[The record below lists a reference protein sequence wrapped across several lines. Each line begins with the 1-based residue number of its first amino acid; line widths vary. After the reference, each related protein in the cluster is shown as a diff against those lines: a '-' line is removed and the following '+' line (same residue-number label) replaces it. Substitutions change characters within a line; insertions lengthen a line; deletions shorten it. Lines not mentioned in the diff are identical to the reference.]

1 MPVARLSVNYK
12 KWTKKSLAANKRA
25 CHNPTE
31 ATWSYVMPLSSRV
44 AAIADDIPPLDAAYW
59 QRRYEVE
66 RAAMKRAWEGG
77 DLDYAIKNAK
87 IYWRVEAN
95 AIGWASRPVPKP
107 EPLTTEC
114 PRCESGTAFAG
125 NHPGGGSR
133 CEVCDGEGVV
143 PLVCDLCGDYGATEL
158 VGGRPFHDE
167 CAEEWRADAFW
178 VSEDAL

>member
-1 MPVARLSVNYK
+1 
-12 KWTKKSLAANKRA
+12 
-25 CHNPTE
+25 
-31 ATWSYVMPLSSRV
+31 MPLSSRV

-125 NHPGGGSR
+125 NHPGGGVR

-143 PLVCDLCGDYGATEL
+143 PIYCEACHEPAVRWFQGNPLCMEH
-158 VGGRPFHDE
+158 F
-167 CAEEWRADAFW
+167 EEWSADVLSMA
-178 VSEDAL
+178 EDA